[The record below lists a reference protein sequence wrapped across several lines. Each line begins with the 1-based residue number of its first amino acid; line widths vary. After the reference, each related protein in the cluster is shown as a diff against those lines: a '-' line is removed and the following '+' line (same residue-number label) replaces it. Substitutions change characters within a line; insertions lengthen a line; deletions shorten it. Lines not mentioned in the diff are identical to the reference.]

1 VSGTNAGKPAVIVA
15 ASKGYVS
22 DPSSFITNIMMPKE
36 FLNSYVEKFN
46 TGNLN
51 SLIDMYETDACFV
64 VQPGQIIYGL
74 KNIRQSLQ
82 DFIAMNGNLESQVKG
97 VIQTSNLVL
106 VNTIWSFRGTG
117 PDGKPVNISGRATDL
132 LRQQSDGSR
141 RIVIDNPWG
150 TDL

>member
-1 VSGTNAGKPAVIVA
+1 MSGTNARKPAIIVA
-15 ASKGYVS
+15 VSKGYVS
-22 DPSSFITNIMMPKE
+22 DPSSLVTNIMMPVE
-36 FLNSYVEKFN
+36 FLNFYVEKFN
-46 TGNLN
+46 AGNLS

-74 KNIRQSLQ
+74 KNLRQSLQ
-82 DFIAMNGNLESQVKG
+82 DFIAMNCNFESQVKG
-97 VIQTSNLVL
+97 VIQTSNIVL

-132 LRQQSDGSR
+132 LRQQSDGSWR
-141 RIVIDNPWG
+141 MVIDDPWG